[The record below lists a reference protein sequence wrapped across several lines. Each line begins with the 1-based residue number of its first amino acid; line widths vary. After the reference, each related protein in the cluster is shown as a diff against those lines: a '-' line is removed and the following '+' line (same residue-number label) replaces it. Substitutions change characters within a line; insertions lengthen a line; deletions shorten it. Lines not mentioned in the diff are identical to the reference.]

1 MFFFSSLRCVV
12 CGMCFVHLLGYNNRE
27 LRKKKS
33 HGFRQPTWCV
43 YETRDFLYGCATF
56 FPILRHR
63 KKQKRIATTRGLEFK
78 SNREKNKNK
87 NKNKKK
93 KQKLC
98 VRKNACTWKLNLKN
112 RKKKLGICTRIG

>member
-33 HGFRQPTWCV
+33 HEFRQPTWCV

-93 KQKLC
+93 K
-98 VRKNACTWKLNLKN
+98 
-112 RKKKLGICTRIG
+112 ICNCGGGASCFV

>member
-93 KQKLC
+93 KNMQLWWWCFMFC
-98 VRKNACTWKLNLKN
+98 VNCVNCVKKNHFHYS
-112 RKKKLGICTRIG
+112 